1 MKLCLIS
8 VILWIDG
15 SRLARISW
23 LATMSKKNRKRPYP
37 VDAVKAMQDRE
48 ILEKKEE
55 ALVLQRPKRKAFVKP
70 QWAKSKP
77 APVDAAKSPEEESD
91 LDLWPANKETQEV
104 HIVSDSEDG
113 MVSVD
118 EDRRSSSLETEL
130 LRAVGLSKSTDT
142 RETGGKENTGASS
155 SQDPG
160 LTRAHLE
167 KDK

>member
-1 MKLCLIS
+1 
-8 VILWIDG
+8 
-15 SRLARISW
+15 
-23 LATMSKKNRKRPYP
+23 MSKKNRKRPYP

-77 APVDAAKSPEEESD
+77 APIDAAKSPEEESD
-91 LDLWPANKETQEV
+91 LDLGLVNEGTQEPTSCQV

-118 EDRRSSSLETEL
+118 EDRRSSSLEMEL

-142 RETGGKENTGASS
+142 RETGEKENTGSRS
-155 SQDPG
+155 SQDPV
-160 LTRAHLE
+160 LARAHLK

>member
-1 MKLCLIS
+1 
-8 VILWIDG
+8 
-15 SRLARISW
+15 
-23 LATMSKKNRKRPYP
+23 MSKGDKKRPYP

-55 ALVLQRPKRKAFVKP
+55 ALVAQQAKIKAFVKP

-77 APVDAAKSPEEESD
+77 APIDAAQSPDEISDSD
-91 LDLWPANKETQEV
+91 LEPRNEGTQDSKSRQV

-130 LRAVGLSKSTDT
+130 LRAVGLSKSSDT
-142 RETGGKENTGASS
+142 RETGEKENTSS
-155 SQDPG
+155 RSSKDPAPA
-160 LTRAHLE
+160 RAHLE

>member
-1 MKLCLIS
+1 MKTFLGSRLSCRW
-8 VILWIDG
+8 ILHD

-91 LDLWPANKETQEV
+91 LDLGPENEGTQEV
-104 HIVSDSEDG
+104 LIVSDSEDG

-118 EDRRSSSLETEL
+118 EDRRSSSLRSYFAPL
-130 LRAVGLSKSTDT
+130 VCHSR
-142 RETGGKENTGASS
+142 
-155 SQDPG
+155 
-160 LTRAHLE
+160 LTPERLE
-167 KDK
+167 KR

>member
-1 MKLCLIS
+1 M
-8 VILWIDG
+8 
-15 SRLARISW
+15 SR
-23 LATMSKKNRKRPYP
+23 KNRKRPYP
-37 VDAVKAMQDRE
+37 VDAVKAMEEKE

-77 APVDAAKSPEEESD
+77 APVDAAKSPESD
-91 LDLWPANKETQEV
+91 FVWPEIEETQEV
-104 HIVSDSEDG
+104 NAVSDSEDG

-130 LRAVGLSKSTDT
+130 LRAVGLSKSTDNL
-142 RETGGKENTGASS
+142 ETGIKENPGSS
-155 SQDPG
+155 SSKDPAQ
-160 LTRAHLE
+160 TRTHSE

>member
-1 MKLCLIS
+1 M
-8 VILWIDG
+8 
-15 SRLARISW
+15 SR
-23 LATMSKKNRKRPYP
+23 KNRKRPCP
-37 VDAVKAMQDRE
+37 VDAVKAMEEKE

-77 APVDAAKSPEEESD
+77 APVDAAKSPESD
-91 LDLWPANKETQEV
+91 FVWPEIEETQEV
-104 HIVSDSEDG
+104 NAVSDSEDG

-130 LRAVGLSKSTDT
+130 LRAVGLSKSTDNL
-142 RETGGKENTGASS
+142 ETGSKENPSS
-155 SQDPG
+155 SSSKDPAQ
-160 LTRAHLE
+160 TRANLE

>member
-1 MKLCLIS
+1 
-8 VILWIDG
+8 
-15 SRLARISW
+15 
-23 LATMSKKNRKRPYP
+23 MSKKDRKRPYP

-77 APVDAAKSPEEESD
+77 APIDAAKSPEEESD
-91 LDLWPANKETQEV
+91 LDLGPVNERTQEPTSCQV

-118 EDRRSSSLETEL
+118 EDRRPSSLETEL

-142 RETGGKENTGASS
+142 RETGEKENTGSRS
-155 SQDPG
+155 SQDPV
-160 LTRAHLE
+160 LARAHLK

>member
-1 MKLCLIS
+1 MKLPGL
-8 VILWIDG
+8 G
-15 SRLARISW
+15 LARTSW
-23 LATMSKKNRKRPYP
+23 LATMSKEDKKRPCP
-37 VDAVKAMQDRE
+37 VDAVKAMQDKE
-48 ILEKKEE
+48 IWEKKEE
-55 ALVLQRPKRKAFVKP
+55 ASVPQQPKRKAFVKP

-77 APVDAAKSPEEESD
+77 APIDAAKSPEEESD
-91 LDLWPANKETQEV
+91 SELGPVNEGTQESTSCQV

-142 RETGGKENTGASS
+142 RETGEKENTGSRS
-155 SQDPG
+155 SQDPVPA
-160 LTRAHLE
+160 RVHLE

>member
-1 MKLCLIS
+1 M
-8 VILWIDG
+8 
-15 SRLARISW
+15 SR
-23 LATMSKKNRKRPYP
+23 KNRKRPYP
-37 VDAVKAMQDRE
+37 VDAVKAMEEKE

-77 APVDAAKSPEEESD
+77 APVDAAKSPESD
-91 LDLWPANKETQEV
+91 FVWPEIEETQEV
-104 HIVSDSEDG
+104 NAVSDSEDG

-130 LRAVGLSKSTDT
+130 LRAVGLSKSTDNL
-142 RETGGKENTGASS
+142 ETGSKENPSS
-155 SQDPG
+155 SSSKDPAQ
-160 LTRAHLE
+160 TRANLE